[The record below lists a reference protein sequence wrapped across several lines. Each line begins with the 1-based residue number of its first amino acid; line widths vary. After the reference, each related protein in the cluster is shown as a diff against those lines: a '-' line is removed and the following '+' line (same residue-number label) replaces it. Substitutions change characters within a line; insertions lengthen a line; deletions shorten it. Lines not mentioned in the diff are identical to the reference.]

1 MKVLGINVSNNGSV
15 CLLKDGQVDFYL
27 EAERI
32 TRKKLDY
39 TVKDLVD
46 YVNDV
51 DIIAVVD
58 AHWVLPEKNM
68 ITARDI
74 SKFKRAF
81 PNAKFIDYRKFHH
94 LAHAAGGFYNSGF
107 DEAACIVVDSN
118 GSSHLDMVEI
128 ETIIHA
134 KTGNRFQWKTVHKKY
149 WEPGENGIGKL
160 FEGISKFCGFGNDD
174 AGKVMGLAA
183 YGSKIVDLYN
193 TAGSSKEDA
202 AYTIQT
208 LWEERALELAN
219 LALNKTKCKNLVLS
233 GGCFLNCVVNYKL
246 RKELPDDIKI
256 YVEPIAHDGGTAI
269 GAAYLAYYNPKI
281 KNS

>member
-1 MKVLGINVSNNGSV
+1 MNVLGINVSNNGSI
-15 CLLKDGQVDFYL
+15 CLLKDGQIDLYL

-32 TRKKLDY
+32 TRKKLDCV
-39 TVKDLVD
+39 VKDLID
-46 YVNDV
+46 YVSNI

-74 SKFKRAF
+74 AKFKRTF
-81 PNAKFIDYRKFHH
+81 PNAKFIDYRKSHH
-94 LAHAAGGFYNSGF
+94 LTHAAGGFYNSGF

-118 GSSHLDMVEI
+118 GSSHLDTVEI

-149 WEPGENGIGKL
+149 WKIEENGIGKL
-160 FEGISKFCGFGNDD
+160 FEYVSKFCGFGPDD
-174 AGKVMGLAA
+174 AGKVMGLSA
-183 YGSKIVDLYN
+183 YGSNKIDLN
-193 TAGSSKEDA
+193 NLARKSKKDA

-208 LWEERALELAN
+208 LWEERAIELVN
-219 LALNKTKCKNLVLS
+219 IALKKTKCKNIVLS

-246 RKELPDDIKI
+246 RKQLPNDVRI
-256 YVEPIAHDGGTAI
+256 YAEPTAHDGGTAI

>member
-1 MKVLGINVSNNGSV
+1 MNVLGINVSNNGSI
-15 CLLKDGQVDFYL
+15 CLLKDGQIDLYL

-39 TVKDLVD
+39 VVKDLID
-46 YVNDV
+46 YVSNI

-74 SKFKRAF
+74 AKFKRTF
-81 PNAKFIDYRKFHH
+81 PNAKFIDYRKSHH
-94 LAHAAGGFYNSGF
+94 LTHAAGGFYNSGF

-118 GSSHLDMVEI
+118 GSSHLDTVEI

-149 WEPGENGIGKL
+149 WKIEENGIGKL
-160 FEGISKFCGFGNDD
+160 FEYVSKFCGFGPDD
-174 AGKVMGLAA
+174 AGKVMGLSA
-183 YGSKIVDLYN
+183 YGSNKIDLN
-193 TAGSSKEDA
+193 NLARKSKEDA

-208 LWEERALELAN
+208 LWEERAIELVN
-219 LALNKTKCKNLVLS
+219 IALKKTKCKNIVLS

-246 RKELPDDIKI
+246 RKQLPNDVRI
-256 YVEPIAHDGGTAI
+256 YAEPTAHDGGTAI

>member
-1 MKVLGINVSNNGSV
+1 MNILGINLSNNGSI
-15 CLLKDGQVDFYL
+15 CLLKDGQIDFYL

-32 TRKKLDY
+32 TRKKYDY
-39 TVKDLVD
+39 SVRDLVN
-46 YVNDV
+46 YVTNVDV
-51 DIIAVVD
+51 IATVD

-74 SKFKRAF
+74 ARFKREF
-81 PNAKFIDYRKFHH
+81 PDAKHIDYRKSHH
-94 LAHAAGGFYNSGF
+94 LTHVAAGFYNSGF

-118 GSSHLDMVEI
+118 GSNIADKLEI

-134 KTGNRFQWKTVHKKY
+134 KIGNRFQWKTVHKKY

-160 FEGISKFCGFGNDD
+160 FEGISKFCGFGPDD
-174 AGKVMGLAA
+174 AGKVMGLSV
-183 YGSKIVDLYN
+183 YGSKKVDLYN

-208 LWEERALELAN
+208 LWEERALELVN
-219 LALNKTKCKNLVLS
+219 LALEKTKCKNIVLS

-246 RKELPDDIKI
+246 RKQLSKDVKMYI
-256 YVEPIAHDGGTAI
+256 EPIAHDGGTSI